1 MAHADLQNLVDDLAT
16 RLDAPTVLEDHE
28 QRLIVYSTHSEPIDD
43 IRRDS
48 ILRRETLP
56 GTKAWFR
63 QYGIVQATGPLR
75 IPRDPDAGVL
85 GRLCVP
91 VRHVNRLMG
100 FLWLIDDDRRLG
112 PREESLTEVVAG
124 HVASMLYEDELDHR
138 LVSSALAQ
146 LLSPSPELREVAA
159 ARIAE
164 SSMLDADAPCVVT
177 VLQPVGVA
185 QEDLHPNIVQAF
197 GELTWHRHTTR
208 HLHLASGDHGVLL
221 TQLRT
226 RGDDSRAQRLACE
239 AQQALT
245 ERLQRE
251 YPDCRVIAATGDPAD
266 ALIGAITS
274 YRQAKLAAKVGRT
287 VPSVG
292 DRPQWRDLGVF
303 RVLAQLPPD
312 DALASGLDPRVATVL
327 RSGDQPV
334 VLTLETYLDLGCDA
348 KVTAERLHLHRGTLY
363 YRLQKAERIGGIDL
377 RNGADR
383 LSVHL
388 GLKLARFMGLLR
400 TPPPLAP

>member
-56 GTKAWFR
+56 STKTWFR

-75 IPRDPDAGVL
+75 IPGDPDAGVL

-91 VRHVNRLMG
+91 VRHVKRLMG

-112 PREESLTEVVAG
+112 PREESLTAVVAG

-159 ARIAE
+159 ARIAD

-177 VLQPVGVA
+177 VLQPVGLA
-185 QEDLHPNIVQAF
+185 QEDVHPNIVQAF

-239 AQQALT
+239 AHQALT
-245 ERLQRE
+245 ERLHRE

-274 YRQAKLAAKVGRT
+274 YRQAKLAAKVART

-312 DALASGLDPRVATVL
+312 DALASGLDPRLATVL
-327 RSGDQPV
+327 RSGDEPV

>member
-43 IRRDS
+43 VRRDS
-48 ILRRETLP
+48 ILRRETVP
-56 GTKAWFR
+56 TTKAWFR
-63 QYGIVQATGPLR
+63 QYGIVQATAPLR

-91 VRHVNRLMG
+91 VRHVNRLLG

-112 PREESLTEVVAG
+112 PREQSLTEVVAG
-124 HVASMLYEDELDHR
+124 HVASILYEDELNHQ
-138 LVSSALAQ
+138 LVSGALAQ
-146 LLSPSPELREVAA
+146 LLSPAPELREAAA

-164 SSMLDADAPCVVT
+164 SSMLDVDAPYVVT
-177 VLQPVGVA
+177 VLQPVGLA
-185 QEDLHPNIVQAF
+185 QEDLHPGIAEAF
-197 GELTWHRHTTR
+197 CELAWHRHTTR
-208 HLHLASGDHGVLL
+208 HLHLATGDHGVLL

-226 RGDDSRAQRLACE
+226 RSDDSRALRLAHE
-239 AQQALT
+239 AQQALST
-245 ERLQRE
+245 RLHRHH
-251 YPDCRVIAATGDPAD
+251 PDCRVIAATGDPAE
-266 ALIGAITS
+266 ALTGAITS
-274 YRQAKLAAKVGRT
+274 YRQAKLAAKVARA

-312 DALASGLDPRVATVL
+312 DALASGLDPRLATVL
-327 RSGDQPV
+327 RSGDEPV
-334 VLTLETYLDLGCDA
+334 VHTLETYLDLGCDA

-388 GLKLARFMGLLR
+388 GLKLARFMGLLG

>member
-43 IRRDS
+43 VRRDS

-56 GTKAWFR
+56 STKEWFR
-63 QYGIVQATGPLR
+63 QYGIVQATAPLR

-91 VRHVNRLMG
+91 VRHVDRLMG

-112 PREESLTEVVAG
+112 PREEMLTEVVAG
-124 HVASMLYEDELDHR
+124 HVASILYEDELDHR

-146 LLSPSPELREVAA
+146 LLSPSPELREAAA

-164 SSMLDADAPCVVT
+164 SSMLDVDAPSVVS
-177 VLQPVGVA
+177 VLQPVGLA
-185 QEDLHPNIVQAF
+185 QEDVHPCIAEAF
-197 GELTWHRHTTR
+197 GELAWHRQTTR
-208 HLHLASGDHGVLL
+208 HLHLANGDHGVLL

-226 RGDDSRAQRLACE
+226 RGDDSRALRLARE
-239 AQQALT
+239 AQQALLA
-245 ERLQRE
+245 RLQRHH
-251 YPDCRVIAATGDPAD
+251 PDCRVIAATGDPAD
-266 ALIGAITS
+266 ALIGAISS
-274 YRQAKLAAKVGRT
+274 YRQAKLAAKVARA

-292 DRPQWRDLGVF
+292 DRPQWRELGVF
-303 RVLAQLPPD
+303 RVLAQLPPEG
-312 DALASGLDPRVATVL
+312 ALASGLDPRLATVL
-327 RSGDQPV
+327 RSGDEPV

-377 RNGADR
+377 RNGTDR